1 MVDVVRSFAIFPG
14 DSAGDIFKRRGHG
27 NPLAADARIGLNGR
41 VHALAG
47 GKAVPQD
54 AVRKGEMGIRC
65 KTVVVALHGRA
76 FLG

>member
-1 MVDVVRSFAIFPG
+1 
-14 DSAGDIFKRRGHG
+14 
-27 NPLAADARIGLNGR
+27 LAADARIGLNGR
-41 VHALAG
+41 VHALSG